1 MRRFTLGTSFA
12 AGIFALG
19 CVDKPLTAPPAGRPQ
34 FELSAQGTA
43 APGYAVTDFAT
54 GFTDFNGVGPLGL
67 AFDASGNLFVGN
79 WATWFLYKFGAA
91 GGSAS
96 PATQVNGTPNL
107 QIPAGLTF
115 GKDGSLFLA
124 RQLANDVVQLDPS
137 DGTIIR
143 TVASPIPFATGLAT
157 DPLSGDLFV
166 SQPFVAFQILR
177 ISNFASGPVTVT
189 PYATIMA
196 DGLAFGSDG
205 TLFAAI
211 WQPCC
216 GVAVI
221 TGTNSATPGA
231 VTIIDTP
238 FGSIDGIAVSADPAA
253 PFLYVNRNDG
263 IITKIDLTTT
273 PPTFTDIFT
282 GGSRGD
288 FAAVGPDGCLYATQT
303 DRVLKVTNAD
313 GTCLPPPLGPLEPTN
328 PTTPQQSL
336 QALVNTVRSLVTE
349 TLVARGNGNALIA
362 KLQAAIDELNVG
374 NNPGATD
381 DLEAFIHQLN
391 ALIRVGR
398 VPAVQGQ
405 SLIDAANRI
414 ILAINTP

>member
-1 MRRFTLGTSFA
+1 MRRLIAGASLAT
-12 AGIFALG
+12 GIFALG
-19 CVDKPLTAPPAGRPQ
+19 CVDKPVTAPATGRPQ
-34 FELSAQGTA
+34 FEISAQVA
-43 APGYAVTDFAT
+43 IAPGYAVTDFAT
-54 GFTDFNGVGPLGL
+54 DFTSFGGVGPMGL
-67 AFDASGNLFVGN
+67 AFDASGSLFVGDWSN
-79 WATWFLYKFGAA
+79 SLLYKFEPAGGAA
-91 GGSAS
+91 ST
-96 PATQVNGTPNL
+96 ATQVNATPNL
-107 QIPAGLTF
+107 EIPAGLTF

-124 RQLANDVVQLDPS
+124 RQGVNDVVQLDPS

-177 ISNFASGPVTVT
+177 ITNFASGPGTVT
-189 PYATIMA
+189 AYAPIMA

-231 VTIIDTP
+231 VTVIDTP

-263 IITKIDLTTT
+263 IITKIDRTTT
-273 PPTFTDIFT
+273 PPTFTDIFS

-336 QALVNTVRSLVTE
+336 QALISTVKSLVTE
-349 TLVARGNGNALIA
+349 TLVTPGNGNALIA
-362 KLQAAIDELNVG
+362 KLQAAIDALNVD
-374 NNPGATD
+374 NNTGATD
-381 DLEAFIHQLN
+381 DLEAFIHQLS

-398 VPAVQGQ
+398 VPAVQAQ

-414 ILAINTP
+414 LLAMNTP